1 MDTATHEI
9 YTDCHSLALHAALPI
24 SGRRWADPC
33 RKQPN
38 WTASPCRACGREAQ
52 VSIASAER
60 NRATT
65 PPAAALRRPGGVT
78 TTPLGRLHMVS
89 EASDRNSRP
98 RSEEQRSELQSLMLI
113 SYAVS
118 CLTQLSCATNSE
130 RSQAA

>member
-33 RKQPN
+33 RQQPN

-52 VSIASAER
+52 VSIASAES

-78 TTPLGRLHMVS
+78 TTPLGGTQMVS
-89 EASDRNSRP
+89 EDSDRNSRP
-98 RSEEQRSELQSLMLI
+98 FQTRG
-113 SYAVS
+113 
-118 CLTQLSCATNSE
+118 LSRPPGGANGLLPTNSAGE
-130 RSQAA
+130 RVARERVREG